1 MKAKGMFEPFFYY
14 GTGVVSFWGAVVFI
28 AGWVILQMP
37 TEDDEDD
44 E

>member
-1 MKAKGMFEPFFYY
+1 MFEPLFYS
-14 GTGVVSFWGAVVFI
+14 GTGVVSFWSAVVFI